1 MKEEYLSMETIE
13 KLAKYD
19 KLQKRI
25 NTAIEYIHNHQ
36 LAFELSNKEQIQKWF
51 NEFYAELL
59 SILGGKT
66 NE

>member
-1 MKEEYLSMETIE
+1 MKEEYLSMETVE
-13 KLAKYD
+13 KLAKCD
-19 KLQKRI
+19 DLQKRI

-36 LAFELSNKEQIQKWF
+36 LVFELSNKKQIQKWF

-59 SILGGKT
+59 SILRGKT